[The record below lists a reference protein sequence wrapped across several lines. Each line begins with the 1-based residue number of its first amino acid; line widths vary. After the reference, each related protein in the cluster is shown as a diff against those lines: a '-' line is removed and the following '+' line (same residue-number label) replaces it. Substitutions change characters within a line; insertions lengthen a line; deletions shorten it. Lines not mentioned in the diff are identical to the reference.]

1 MTDPASSDALPEGPT
16 DPDGLSAQDLAIL
29 AMEERSFRYV
39 GAKERRIREELGL
52 SPTSYFVRLNALLDE
67 PAALEAAPALV
78 HRLRARRTS
87 ALAREHV
94 ARDGAGQGRVA

>member
-1 MTDPASSDALPEGPT
+1 MTDPASSDALSEGPT

-52 SPTSYFVRLNALLDE
+52 SPTSYFVRLNALLDRPE
-67 PAALEAAPALV
+67 ALRAAPGAV
-78 HRLRARRTS
+78 NRLRARRVSSTS
-87 ALAREHV
+87 TGPGPAHA
-94 ARDGAGQGRVA
+94 A